1 MRLFTNRFTP
11 SKCVRKKNVTWIW
24 CFIILLFVSLQGQ
37 NRTPALGSRDP
48 WNWPCALT
56 ARAPHSLRSVLR
68 ASEILHDV
76 YMKVLLSLQET
87 CKAENDF
94 SIT

>member
-1 MRLFTNRFTP
+1 MCKEEECNLDLMLYHFTVRLFART
-11 SKCVRKKNVTWIW
+11 K
-24 CFIILLFVSLQGQ
+24 Q
-37 NRTPALGSRDP
+37 NPALGSRDP

-76 YMKVLLSLQET
+76 YMKVLLSLQEM